1 METSQMNDK
10 IKGLQQA
17 LDLTPENH
25 VLRMMLANELKEA
38 SYPKEALQHYSVLL
52 EKGQMLEQI
61 LVSAGLL
68 AIELGE
74 FEQAQQ
80 HLLIAQKLNVPNVKE
95 LEDKLE
101 SKRAKVLIAAK
112 PEDTMTGLEVEPTIT
127 FNDVGGLEEVKKI
140 INRLIILP
148 FQRPELYEKYGKKA
162 GGGVLLY
169 GPPGCGK
176 TMLARAVA
184 GECKLPFYNIRIE
197 KILDPYIGMSERN
210 LHAAFDYARKQA
222 PCVLF
227 IDELDALGYSRRKQ
241 TSGHSRAL
249 VDQLLQELD
258 SIGSENKG
266 LLIMAATN
274 APWDIDDAMMRP
286 GRFDRRIFV
295 TPPDELAR
303 RAILRLQFAN
313 RHAEQ
318 LDENKLA
325 KITPLFSGADLRALV
340 EQATEK
346 VIDEALMSGTE
357 PPLTMKHLEST
368 QKTLQASTLEWLRR
382 SKNYVE
388 FANQDNRYDDVAAF
402 LKTSEGKL
410 VKG

>member
-1 METSQMNDK
+1 MNDK

-17 LDLTPENH
+17 LDLTPDNH
-25 VLRMMLANELKEA
+25 VLRLMLANELKDA

-52 EKGQMLEQI
+52 EKGQMLEQV
-61 LVSAGLL
+61 LVNAGLL
-68 AIELGE
+68 SLELGE

-101 SKRAKVLIAAK
+101 SKRAKVFVEEK
-112 PEDTMTGLEVEPTIT
+112 QEDTLTGLEVEPTIT
-127 FNDVGGLEEVKKI
+127 FNDVGGLEEVKKVI
-140 INRLIILP
+140 ARLIILP

-184 GECKLPFYNIRIE
+184 GECKLLFYNIRIE

-210 LHAAFDYARKQA
+210 LHAAFEYARAKS

-227 IDELDALGYSRRKQ
+227 IDELDAIGFSRRKQ

-258 SIGSENKG
+258 GIGSENKG

-295 TPPDELAR
+295 TPPDEVAR

-313 RHAEQ
+313 RHAEK

-325 KITPLFSGADLRALV
+325 KTTPLFSGADLRALV
-340 EQATEK
+340 EQATEQ
-346 VIDEALMSGTE
+346 VIDEALMSGNE
-357 PPLTMKHLEST
+357 PPLSMKHLEST
-368 QKTLQASTLEWLRR
+368 LKTLQASTLEWLRR
-382 SKNYVE
+382 AKNYVE

-402 LKTSEGKL
+402 LKAGEGKL
-410 VKG
+410 VRG

>member
-1 METSQMNDK
+1 MNDK
-10 IKGLQQA
+10 VKGLQQA
-17 LDLTPENH
+17 LDLTPDNH
-25 VLRMMLANELKEA
+25 IVRLMLANELKDA
-38 SYPKEALQHYSVLL
+38 SYLKEALQHYGILL
-52 EKGQMLEQI
+52 EKGQMLEQVLI
-61 LVSAGLL
+61 PAGLL
-68 AIELGE
+68 AIDLGE
-74 FEQAQQ
+74 FEQAYQ
-80 HLLIAQKLNVPNVKE
+80 HLLIAQKLNVPNVKA

-101 SKRAKVLIAAK
+101 SKRAKVFTTNKA
-112 PEDTMTGLEVEPTIT
+112 EDTMTGLEVEPTII
-127 FNDVGGLEEVKKI
+127 FNDVGGLENVKKVI
-140 INRLIILP
+140 ARLIILP

-197 KILDPYIGMSERN
+197 KILDPYIGVSERN
-210 LHAAFDYARKQA
+210 LHAAFEYARAKA

-227 IDELDALGYSRRKQ
+227 IDELDAIGFSRRKQ
-241 TSGHSRAL
+241 TSSHSRAL

-258 SIGSENKG
+258 GIGSDNKG

-274 APWDIDDAMMRP
+274 APWDIDDAMLRP

-295 TPPDELAR
+295 TPPDEVAR
-303 RAILRLQFAN
+303 RAILRLHVAN
-313 RHAEQ
+313 RHAEK

-325 KITPLFSGADLRALV
+325 KTTPLFSGADLRALV
-340 EQATEK
+340 EQATEQ
-346 VIDEALMSGTE
+346 VIDEALMTGSE
-357 PPLTMKHLEST
+357 PPLTMKHLESIL
-368 QKTLQASTLEWLRR
+368 KTLQASTLEWLRR
-382 SKNYVE
+382 AKNYVE